1 MHDRA
6 KLGRWILWAMV
17 VSSVAVASSSGAALA
32 RDDDRE
38 QRPSIRIANDSEFDA
53 EHGVRSGSGTQVD
66 PYVISNWDVSS
77 INISDTGKHVV
88 IRDNLVRSRL
98 TLNWNGPGVTVIDNQ
113 VGDLRVNQNVKRTGG
128 PTSGVIARNEFGF
141 VGQIRH
147 FDGEFKHNTVDP
159 RNRNGLFN
167 FGDLPFFTNGPAV
180 NFDGFNGAHFHH
192 NTIYG
197 PLRAQLHGH
206 HHSSSYGGSS
216 HHHGSE
222 SGDHGSHSDMVD
234 HTQRYHQVFIT
245 DNTIYSDDYYA
256 LMYTDVVHSAND
268 RTAASEQNEEL
279 NKPHVHHTRVYLSG
293 NKLVGAGVVVDVFN
307 ADDRRHTGTATG
319 LVEIRGNK
327 VTVQDSDEP
336 FAYEAAG
343 IDVERARDLRL
354 RIIDNKVVGV
364 DEEFPNNQLD
374 PWDQNAGIRLRDVR
388 VARVYLL
395 DNVVANR
402 HYGIE
407 ASQFKDV
414 RWWIGNLVTRDV
426 EEDVSYDGSSNPP
439 EQGP

>member
-1 MHDRA
+1 MHQRA
-6 KLGRWILWAMV
+6 RLGWWLLWAMV
-17 VSSVAVASSSGAALA
+17 VASVAVASTSGPALA
-32 RDDDRE
+32 RDDERE
-38 QRPSIRIANDSEFDA
+38 QRSSIRIADDSEFDA
-53 EHGVRSGSGTQVD
+53 DHGVRSGSGTKSD
-66 PYVISNWDVSS
+66 PYVISDWDVGS
-77 INISDTGKHVV
+77 INISDTSRHVV
-88 IRDNLVRSRL
+88 IRDNIVRSRL
-98 TLNWNGPGVTVIDNQ
+98 TLNWNGPGVTVVGNK

-167 FGDLPFFTNGPAV
+167 LGDLPFFTNGPAV

-206 HHSSSYGGSS
+206 HHGSGYGEPS
-216 HHHGSE
+216 HHHGG
-222 SGDHGSHSDMVD
+222 SGKHGSHGMVD

-245 DNTIYSDDYYA
+245 DNTIYSEEYYA

-279 NKPHVHHTRVYLSG
+279 NKPHVHHTRVYLND
-293 NKLVGAGVVVDVFN
+293 NKLVGAGLVIDVFN
-307 ADDRRHTGTATG
+307 ADDRRHVGTATG

-327 VTVQDSDEP
+327 ITVQDSDEP

-343 IDVERARDLRL
+343 IDVERARDLKL
-354 RIIDNKVVGV
+354 RIAGNRVVGV
-364 DEEFPNNQLD
+364 DDESPTSGLD
-374 PWDQNAGIRLRDVR
+374 QWDYDAGIRLRDIR
-388 VARVYLL
+388 AARVYLL

-402 HYGIE
+402 DVGIE
-407 ASQFKDV
+407 ASRFERV

-426 EEDVSYDGSSNPP
+426 DEDVSYDGSSNPP
-439 EQGP
+439 EEGP